1 LIRRQV
7 WICHIFPAPPQANN
21 LHGQLPLTWQCIC
34 YNWWTILTHNR
45 HIRIHSWYWTL
56 WICTNFIQ
64 CNFAMITF
72 RSFLVDFFL
81 FVFYIKDHIIRE
93 QRQFCFSSDSVYF
106 LFLFLVLFCLT
117 GLPTCC
123 WERVVKRGFEK
134 EAVEKYFHWGR
145 WISECRTRFT
155 LLSWIHSVI
164 VSSSTWIRNIGNRSR
179 TP

>member
-1 LIRRQV
+1 MVNSPWRGSVFVTIDGLYWHIIDTLEFTHGIGHYEFVQISSNVTLPWSLLEVFWLI
-7 WICHIFPAPPQANN
+7 
-21 LHGQLPLTWQCIC
+21 
-34 YNWWTILTHNR
+34 
-45 HIRIHSWYWTL
+45 
-56 WICTNFIQ
+56 
-64 CNFAMITF
+64 
-72 RSFLVDFFL
+72 FFL